1 MGGDITAHSVV
12 GEGSRF
18 TVRLP
23 LRVVP
28 AAAPAAA
35 PRAAAAAPG
44 TAPAEPRLHVLVA
57 EDHPVN
63 RQYMAALLEGMG
75 HEAVFAG
82 NGMEAVHALRER
94 RFDVV
99 LMDLHMPVLDG
110 VGATLAIRALP
121 DGAAATVPIIALTA
135 DAFAQTRERC
145 LMAGMNDFLAKPV
158 SPDKLAATLR
168 RLFGRAAA
176 GEPAEAAAPAATPP
190 APDAQVPLLDRAALD
205 GALRAVP
212 RDRLAAMLRAF
223 FDEGPE
229 MVQRLR
235 AALRDG
241 QALDMRVSAHA
252 VRGAAL
258 NFGLVALAQT
268 AQTLHEGA
276 THAPAHEIAR
286 LIQRFEDQL
295 AASRCAC
302 DDAGLLGTAP
312 V

>member
-1 MGGDITAHSVV
+1 
-12 GEGSRF
+12 
-18 TVRLP
+18 
-23 LRVVP
+23 
-28 AAAPAAA
+28 
-35 PRAAAAAPG
+35 
-44 TAPAEPRLHVLVA
+44 
-57 EDHPVN
+57 
-63 RQYMAALLEGMG
+63 MG

-82 NGMEAVHALRER
+82 NGMEAVQALRER
-94 RFDVV
+94 PFDVV

-121 DGAAATVPIIALTA
+121 DGAATVPIIALTA

-176 GEPAEAAAPAATPP
+176 GEPAAPAVPAAEPA
-190 APDAQVPLLDRAALD
+190 APDAQAPLLDRAALD

-212 RDRLAAMLRAF
+212 RDRLASMLRAF
-223 FDEGPE
+223 FDDGPE

-276 THAPAHEIAR
+276 THVPAHEIAR

-295 AASRCAC
+295 AASRRAC
-302 DDAGLLGTAP
+302 ENAGLLGAAP